1 MVAASEVQQR
11 LGVLPEQFPLDFRRV
26 VGVFG
31 EVRRP
36 LNQFALEDG
45 EGENITN

>member
-1 MVAASEVQQR
+1 
-11 LGVLPEQFPLDFRRV
+11 
-26 VGVFG
+26 VFG

-45 EGENITN
+45 EGENYHELE